1 MPQLAVIGHDERR
14 MKLLS
19 HVGLNVVP
27 YASEHPAELV
37 TSLDSSWMGAVF
49 PTTADPA
56 LRDTCDMVDG
66 LAKAVG
72 ALDTIVFQPT
82 GNTRMTIGFT
92 TVVGG
97 MARAISEV
105 SPNARFER
113 TVIVGAHERAAAAIA
128 VMVQLGAK
136 HIVLA
141 ADSIAGPG
149 SAVAA
154 AHRMGV
160 DVATVR
166 LTDAPVASADIVVNT
181 HALNDGFESLR
192 EAASLREN
200 AIFVE
205 FDGKCGFDV
214 AMRERCVTVP
224 AQLQELHQ
232 SVDQIRL
239 FTGVNPD
246 LDELRALID

>member
-1 MPQLAVIGHDERR
+1 MPQLAVIGHHERR

-19 HVGLNVVP
+19 HFDVVP
-27 YASEHPAELV
+27 YASDHPAEIV
-37 TSLDSSWMGAVF
+37 SSLDSSWVGAVF
-49 PTTADPA
+49 PTTANPA
-56 LRDTCDMVDG
+56 LRETCDMVDG

-97 MARAISEV
+97 MARAIQEV
-105 SPNARFER
+105 SQNARFER
-113 TVIVGAHERAAAAIA
+113 AVILGAHERAAAAIA

-160 DVATVR
+160 DVETVK
-166 LTDAPVASADIVVNT
+166 LNEAPLAAADIVVNT
-181 HALNDGFESLR
+181 QTLNDESLVD
-192 EAASLREN
+192 AAALRESVV
-200 AIFVE
+200 FVE
-205 FDGKCGFDV
+205 FDGSCDFDV
-214 AMRERCVTVP
+214 AMRERCVTVE
-224 AQLQELHQ
+224 ARVQELHQ
-232 SVDQIRL
+232 CVDQIRL

-246 LDELRALID
+246 VDELRSLIG